1 MSACFHSVG
10 IKPFPLFTQFN
21 FNKQIPNFLANF
33 IITKNYNNYNSNN
46 KFVKKTD
53 KFNPVIRVLEHGSG
67 VLAPADDDV
76 TEVLSLDSIDD
87 DVTYEPEEVAE
98 SSPAD
103 VPTKKLV
110 KKKRDDD
117 VEDDMDSRFK
127 LRNGRE
133 VFEEKAY
140 LVGVAR
146 KDHTDELFSIDESL
160 NELAQ
165 LADTA
170 GLMVVDS
177 TYQKLSTPNPRTYI
191 GSGKVGEIKTAI
203 NGYGV
208 ETVIFDDELS
218 PGQLRNLEKVFGGN
232 VRVCDR
238 TALILDIFNQRA
250 ATREASLQVALAQ
263 MEYQLPRLTKMWTH
277 LERQSGGQVKGMGE
291 KQIEVDKRILRTQI
305 GALKKELESVRKHR
319 KQYRTRRLS
328 VPVPVVSLV
337 GYTNAGKSTLL
348 NQLTG
353 ANVLAEDRLF
363 ATLDPTTRRVQMNN
377 GKEFLLTDTVG
388 FIQKLPTTL
397 VAAFRATLEEI
408 SESSLLVHVIDISH
422 PLAEQQIEAVEK
434 VLSELDS
441 SSIPKLMVW
450 NKVDKASNPEE
461 IRLKAR
467 DLEDTICISALNGSG
482 LDEFCNAVQ
491 DKLKDSMV
499 WVEALVPFD
508 KGELLSTI
516 HQVGMVERT
525 EYTENGTLVRGHVP
539 LRYARLLTPM
549 RQTCVSRSLTPSDD
563 DELPV

>member
-1 MSACFHSVG
+1 MTTRFA
-10 IKPFPLFTQFN
+10 IQ
-21 FNKQIPNFLANF
+21 
-33 IITKNYNNYNSNN
+33 NYNNNNITSDICHRRFNSS
-46 KFVKKTD
+46 
-53 KFNPVIRVLEHGSG
+53 IRVLEHGTG
-67 VLAPADDDV
+67 VLLPADDD
-76 TEVLSLDSIDD
+76 TEVS
-87 DVTYEPEEVAE
+87 VAE
-98 SSPAD
+98 G
-103 VPTKKLV
+103 VPDTDDGVLKELVEVEEDDTESAPKNLSTKRFA
-110 KKKRDDD
+110 KKKGNDDE
-117 VEDDMDSRFK
+117 EDGEDSRFK

-146 KDHTDELFSIDESL
+146 KDDTEELFSFEESL
-160 NELAQ
+160 KELAQ

-177 TYQKLSTPNPRTYI
+177 TYQKLATPNPRTYI
-191 GSGKVGEIKTAI
+191 GSGKVAEIKTAI
-203 NGYGV
+203 NAYGV

-218 PGQLRNLEKVFGGN
+218 PGQLRNLEKAFGGN

-238 TALILDIFNQRA
+238 TALILDIFDQRA
-250 ATREASLQVALAQ
+250 ATREAALQVALAQ

-277 LERQSGGQVKGMGE
+277 LERQSGGKVKGMGE
-291 KQIEVDKRILRTQI
+291 KQIEVDKRILRTRI
-305 GALKKELESVRKHR
+305 GVLRKELESVRKHR
-319 KQYRTRRLS
+319 KQYRTRRLA

-363 ATLDPTTRRVQMNN
+363 ATLDPTTRRVQMKN

-422 PLAEQQIEAVEK
+422 PLAEQQIDAVEK
-434 VLSELDS
+434 VLSELDA

-450 NKVDKASNPEE
+450 NKVDKAKNPEE
-461 IRLKAR
+461 LKLKAKNV
-467 DLEDTICISALNGSG
+467 EDTICISALNGSG

-491 DKLKDSMV
+491 EKLKDTMV

-525 EYTENGTLVRGHVP
+525 EYTENGTLVRAHVP
-539 LRYARLLTPM
+539 LRFARLLTPM
-549 RQTCVSRSLTPSDD
+549 RQTCVSQSTTPTPISY
-563 DELPV
+563 EEE

>member
-1 MSACFHSVG
+1 MSLCFHPV
-10 IKPFPLFTQFN
+10 IKPFSIFPQFELN
-21 FNKQIPNFLANF
+21 RSPNFTTSSS
-33 IITKNYNNYNSNN
+33 IQNYNNNN
-46 KFVKKTD
+46 VRKDRHRRFNPSIRVLEGVLSPTDDGTEVSAGSQSPDTDDGVDVVEEDAGIAPASVPTKKFVKK
-53 KFNPVIRVLEHGSG
+53 KVV
-67 VLAPADDDV
+67 
-76 TEVLSLDSIDD
+76 DS
-87 DVTYEPEEVAE
+87 EEDGE
-98 SSPAD
+98 N
-103 VPTKKLV
+103 
-110 KKKRDDD
+110 
-117 VEDDMDSRFK
+117 SRFK

-146 KDHTDELFSIDESL
+146 KDETEELFTIEESL
-160 NELAQ
+160 KELAQ

-191 GSGKVGEIKTAI
+191 GSGKVAEIKAAI
-203 NGYGV
+203 NAYGV

-218 PGQLRNLEKVFGGN
+218 PGQLRNLEKAFGGN

-238 TALILDIFNQRA
+238 TALILDIFDQRA

-277 LERQSGGQVKGMGE
+277 LERQSGGKVKGMGE

-305 GALKKELESVRKHR
+305 GVLRKDLESVRKHR

-353 ANVLAEDRLF
+353 ADVLAEDRLF
-363 ATLDPTTRRVQMNN
+363 ATLDPTTRRVQMKN

-422 PLAEQQIEAVEK
+422 PLAEQQIDAVEK
-434 VLSELDS
+434 VLSELDA

-450 NKVDKASNPEE
+450 NKVDKASNKEE
-461 IRLKAR
+461 IKQKAK
-467 DLEDTICISALNGSG
+467 DLEDTICISALKGSG

-491 DKLKDSMV
+491 EKLKDSMV

-516 HQVGMVERT
+516 HQVGMVEGT

-539 LRYARLLTPM
+539 LRFARLLTPM
-549 RQTCVSRSLTPSDD
+549 RQTCVSQSPVSLEDD
-563 DELPV
+563 ML